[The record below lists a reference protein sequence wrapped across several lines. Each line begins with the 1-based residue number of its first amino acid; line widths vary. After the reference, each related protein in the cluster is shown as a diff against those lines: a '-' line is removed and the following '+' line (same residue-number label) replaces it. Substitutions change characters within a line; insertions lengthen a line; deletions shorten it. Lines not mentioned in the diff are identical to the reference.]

1 MPDLS
6 YQELI
11 EPVARALLGE
21 PNERLSKPD
30 ELRFGTHG
38 SVAVDLAKGTFY
50 DHEANE
56 GGGVLDLVRIKSDS
70 AKTRADAAKWLEHAG
85 FVQGGKKSNGH
96 DQNLKNTNQQK
107 TPHPCLEPTPSH
119 EVMAQRAAAHAD
131 RGGHLRLLRRSRGA
145 GVSGA
150 ALRAQDIPPAPP

>member
-50 DHEANE
+50 DHEANH

-70 AKTRADAAKWLEHAG
+70 AKTNKDAAQWVNERFGCTYPKNLISEDE
-85 FVQGGKKSNGH
+85 KLKSKSH
-96 DQNLKNTNQQK
+96 EKNAISFEPK
-107 TPHPCLEPTPSH
+107 TPLSSTPS
-119 EVMAQRAAAHAD
+119 
-131 RGGHLRLLRRSRGA
+131 
-145 GVSGA
+145 
-150 ALRAQDIPPAPP
+150 APKYTQKIGPG

>member
-50 DHEANE
+50 DHEANH
-56 GGGVLDLVRIKSDS
+56 GGGVLDLVRIKSER
-70 AKTRADAAKWLEHAG
+70 RAWSL
-85 FVQGGKKSNGH
+85 FS
-96 DQNLKNTNQQK
+96 
-107 TPHPCLEPTPSH
+107 
-119 EVMAQRAAAHAD
+119 
-131 RGGHLRLLRRSRGA
+131 
-145 GVSGA
+145 
-150 ALRAQDIPPAPP
+150 